1 MTPSLLDWVTLLNR
15 RSMALKWAMRL
26 NPKSRFDEYLPHA
39 QIDGRPH
46 TESRNR
52 VISCAGRSP
61 RFLIGCGKSAFF
73 NAASNPRGSSIRFM
87 TLSPPGGDLF
97 VANTKGKAHTSATL
111 NSRYK
116 I

>member
-39 QIDGRPH
+39 QIDKR
-46 TESRNR
+46 
-52 VISCAGRSP
+52 
-61 RFLIGCGKSAFF
+61 
-73 NAASNPRGSSIRFM
+73 
-87 TLSPPGGDLF
+87 PPGSDLF
-97 VANTKGKAHTSATL
+97 VANTKGKAHTSAAL